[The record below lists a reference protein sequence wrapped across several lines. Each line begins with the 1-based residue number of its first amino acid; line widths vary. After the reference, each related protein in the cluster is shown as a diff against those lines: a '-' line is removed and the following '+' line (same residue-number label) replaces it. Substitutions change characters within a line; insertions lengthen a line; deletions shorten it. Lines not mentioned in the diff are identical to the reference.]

1 MQHPAVAF
9 VMLGLLLVGTPS
21 WAAEGKWTISAVI
34 EGDGVPTAA
43 RIELTRPTIAS
54 SDGRTASRMKRLRKI
69 KPLPG
74 RTTVETGYGF
84 VIDGSTQ
91 LNLSEGPYEFRVFR
105 GPEFRVIAGNSMI
118 EKTSSD
124 EHLFELPRILDMQK
138 LGWVSGD
145 CFVPWSR
152 ESLPVRMTAEDLHVA
167 STVAGRTVRD
177 DDPNADLTKLR
188 AQRERHELPMLS
200 DPLWIRGDVEAMGG
214 LAIYSE
220 SSDEAADPEATLAS
234 DDANLSALQQLAE
247 VTSSRRDHPDNE
259 SIQTKVAV
267 ENPFAWP
274 LPVYLASEQID
285 GYFLLGDWLRLDGSP
300 LQTMT
305 GRPFPTKA
313 SRTAISLGREA
324 EQIYWELLDAGF
336 RVAPL
341 AGSGDDGGLHPV
353 GYNRLYVAGESNDPS
368 TSQTHTVESAEQ
380 WWSGAWAGRSF
391 VTNGPLLISNLD
403 GHLPGHVFQ
412 INSNSP
418 ALLRAELALT
428 VQDPVDYLEVIYNG
442 QVHYSAKLDEY
453 AKAGGKIPPL
463 RVTRSG
469 WALIRVVTLYED
481 HFRAA
486 STAPWY
492 FEVDGDQRIS
502 RSSVEFFQTWLADYE
517 SHLRSQQTGDLQ
529 AYSPFIRAAREFWQS
544 RLKTANTK

>member
-1 MQHPAVAF
+1 
-9 VMLGLLLVGTPS
+9 MLGLLWIATPL
-21 WAAEGKWTISAVI
+21 WAADGKWTISAVN
-34 EGDGVPTAA
+34 EADGTPTTA
-43 RIELTRPTIAS
+43 RIELTRPSIAS
-54 SDGRTASRMKRLRKI
+54 SEGRPASRMKRLRKV
-69 KPLPG
+69 KPLLG
-74 RTTVETGYGF
+74 RTTVETGHGF
-84 VIDGSTQ
+84 VIDGSTR

-105 GPEFRVIAGNSMI
+105 GPEYRVIAGHSTI

-124 EHLFELPRILDMQK
+124 EHVFELPRILDMQQ

-167 STVAGRTVRD
+167 STVAGEKD
-177 DDPNADLTKLR
+177 GAEDLASEITKLR
-188 AQRERHELPMLS
+188 SQRDRHELPSLS
-200 DPLWIRGDVEAMGG
+200 DPLWIRRDVEEIGG

-220 SSDEAADPEATLAS
+220 SQDHPSAPVAPLAS
-234 DDANLSALQQLAE
+234 EDPDMAALQHLAGLPSTRRE
-247 VTSSRRDHPDNE
+247 SFEGSSSPA
-259 SIQTKVAV
+259 KVAI

-300 LQTMT
+300 LQTKA
-305 GRPFPTKA
+305 GRPLPTKVT
-313 SRTAISLGREA
+313 RTATSLGREV

-336 RVAPL
+336 RIAPL
-341 AGSGDDGGLHPV
+341 AGSGDEGGLHPV
-353 GYNRLYVAGESNDPS
+353 GYNRLYVAGESTDPS
-368 TSQTHTVESAEQ
+368 TSKTGAVASAAQ

-391 VTNGPLLISNLD
+391 ATNGPLLISSLD
-403 GHLPGHVFQ
+403 GKLPGHLFQ
-412 INSNSP
+412 VDSSNP

-442 QVHYSAKLDEY
+442 QIHYSAKLDEH

-463 RVTRSG
+463 RITRSG
-469 WALIRVVTLYED
+469 WALIRVVTLHED

-492 FEVDGDQRIS
+492 FEVDGDRRIT
-502 RSSVEFFQTWLADYE
+502 RSSVEFFQTWLTDYE
-517 SHLRSQQTGDLQ
+517 SHLRSEPNANLT
-529 AYSPFIRAAREFWQS
+529 AYAPFIRAAREFWQS
-544 RLKTANTK
+544 RLATANAK